1 MCFIVLPRSDEFK
14 ANRNHYL
21 CANFILKMRTNKYY
35 LAAFSA
41 FFLWGFFSLA
51 LKPIHAYPSLDI
63 LFYRVFFSVITMV
76 LINVF
81 FRRNVIRQNWNHFKS
96 MPLKQQKSTVALTLG
111 GGVFLSSN
119 WFVYI
124 YVMNHVSV
132 NAASLAYLICPIL
145 TTVFAF
151 FMLKEELTKWQWI
164 AVGISVFSC
173 VLLSFNHFKDIFYSL
188 ITAATYALYLVSQR
202 KNSDLDKFLSLTIQL
217 VFTALILL
225 PFYPTYSG
233 PIPTEP
239 LFYTCLLMIVVFFT
253 IIPLFLNLYALKGIN
268 SSAVGIMI
276 YINPIINF
284 LMAIFYYHEQVS
296 TLQLFSYF
304 LIMIS
309 IVVFNERILFS
320 RKSKN
325 IPTEIDGVK

>member
-1 MCFIVLPRSDEFK
+1 
-14 ANRNHYL
+14 
-21 CANFILKMRTNKYY
+21 MRLNKYY
-35 LAAFSA
+35 SAAFLA
-41 FFLWGFFSLA
+41 FFVWGFFSFA
-51 LKPIHAYPSLDI
+51 LKPLHNYPSLDI

-76 LINVF
+76 LINVV
-81 FRRNVIRQNWNHFKS
+81 FRRKVMRQNWNHFKNIS
-96 MPLKQQKSTVALTLG
+96 SKQQKNVVLLTLG

-132 NAASLAYLICPIL
+132 NAASLAYLICPIV

-151 FMLKEELTKWQWI
+151 FMLKETLSKWQWV
-164 AVGISVFSC
+164 AVSISFFSC
-173 VLLSFNHFKDIFYSL
+173 ILLSFNHFQGIFYSL

-202 KNSDLDKFLSLTIQL
+202 KNNDLDKFLGLTIQL
-217 VFTALILL
+217 IFTALVLL
-225 PFYPTYSG
+225 PFYPKYSG
-233 PIPTEP
+233 AIPTEP
-239 LFYTCLLMIVVFFT
+239 LFYTCMFMIVVFFT

-284 LMAIFYYHEQVS
+284 LLAIFYYNEQVS
-296 TLQLFSYF
+296 FLQLFSYF
-304 LIMIS
+304 LILVS

-320 RKSKN
+320 KKTKEM
-325 IPTEIDGVK
+325 PTEIKGL

>member
-1 MCFIVLPRSDEFK
+1 LLSFK
-14 ANRNHYL
+14 ANGIRYL
-21 CANFILKMRTNKYY
+21 CTNLIPVMRLNKYY
-35 LAAFSA
+35 SAAFLA
-41 FFLWGFFSLA
+41 FFVWGFFSFA
-51 LKPIHAYPSLDI
+51 LKPLHNYPSLDI

-76 LINVF
+76 LINVI
-81 FRRNVIRQNWNHFKS
+81 FRRRVMRQNWNHFKTIS
-96 MPLKQQKSTVALTLG
+96 SKQQKNVVLLTLG

-132 NAASLAYLICPIL
+132 NAASLAYLICPIV

-151 FMLKEELTKWQWI
+151 FMLKETLSKWQWV
-164 AVGISVFSC
+164 AVSISFFSC
-173 VLLSFNHFKDIFYSL
+173 ILLSFNHFQDIFYSL

-202 KNSDLDKFLSLTIQL
+202 KNNDLDKFLGLTIQL
-217 VFTALILL
+217 IFTALVLL
-225 PFYPTYSG
+225 PFYPKYSG
-233 PIPTEP
+233 AIPTEP
-239 LFYTCLLMIVVFFT
+239 LFYTCMFMIVVFFT

-284 LMAIFYYHEQVS
+284 LLAIFYYNEQVS
-296 TLQLFSYF
+296 FLQLFSYF
-304 LIMIS
+304 LIMVS

-320 RKSKN
+320 KK
-325 IPTEIDGVK
+325 PKAMPAEIKGL